1 MFAALSSLSVSFLFS
16 SVTVTSFAACFFR
29 SEFCRSSS
37 AMSFFCASDF
47 SSADFSEPVSCAFFS
62 SRDFTVC
69 WDFSRSAFA
78 LAFCAA
84 RSLASLSVSVSWAF
98 LPSSSVCSRR
108 SSARAALSFASSSF
122 SEASSLFSSR
132 AFAPF
137 SAVLTS
143 AAFFLA

>member
-16 SVTVTSFAACFFR
+16 SVTVTNFAACFFR

-47 SSADFSEPVSCAFFS
+47 SSADFSEPVSCVFFS

-69 WDFSRSAFA
+69 WDFSSSAFA

-84 RSLASLSVSVSWAF
+84 RSLASLSVSVS
-98 LPSSSVCSRR
+98 
-108 SSARAALSFASSSF
+108 
-122 SEASSLFSSR
+122 
-132 AFAPF
+132 
-137 SAVLTS
+137 
-143 AAFFLA
+143 